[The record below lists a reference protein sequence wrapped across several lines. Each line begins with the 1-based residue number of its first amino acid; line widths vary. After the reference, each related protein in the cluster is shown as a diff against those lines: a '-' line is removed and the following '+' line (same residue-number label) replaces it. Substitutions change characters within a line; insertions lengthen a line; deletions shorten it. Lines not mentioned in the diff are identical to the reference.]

1 MYSVASL
8 PIRPVLPAPFLDV
21 LQGWGHTWLWNKMKV
36 LGGTDWL
43 SQAIARGTLIV
54 VTDGSYIREHYL
66 ELCSAAFIL
75 KCAQG
80 GGRVTGAFPE
90 ASIDANA
97 FQGELLGLMAVHL
110 LLLAV
115 NTVSPGLT
123 GQVRVYSD
131 CLGALSRV
139 AELPPYQVPSRCRH
153 SDILKIILVN
163 CGRLT
168 FSRTFSRVAAHLR
181 MTK

>member
-1 MYSVASL
+1 
-8 PIRPVLPAPFLDV
+8 
-21 LQGWGHTWLWNKMKV
+21 MKV

-43 SQAIARGTLIV
+43 LQAIAGGTLIP
-54 VTDGSYIREHYL
+54 VTDGSYIREHYP

-75 KCAQG
+75 ECTQG

-90 ASIDANA
+90 ALIDANA
-97 FQGELLGLMAVHL
+97 FQGELLDLMAVHL

-123 GQVRVYSD
+123 GRVRVYSD

-139 AELPPYQVPSRCRH
+139 AELPSY
-153 SDILKIILVN
+153 
-163 CGRLT
+163 
-168 FSRTFSRVAAHLR
+168 
-181 MTK
+181 